1 MWQNINNHN
10 WEKMSILNKKNLSSN
25 IPILLILPFLFN
37 FMKNLFDSEIVLI
50 NYYISNQAIFLLLII
65 NSAFYFY
72 LTKEI
77 SGILN
82 LESLSLSLFYFLS
95 SYFFW
100 DFLFV
105 ALFKEIKF
113 QYSVA
118 VVSIFWLLFLWFK
131 SKSVKKII
139 YLVTAYSGLALAN
152 NFLYTDAS
160 KLGNYIELNTD
171 VPIQWFQIAERI
183 HSNNFYY
190 GFTNNLIDGHGLFL
204 SYTQS
209 LIYKINFFTRD
220 FEFVRLNSNLFIIF
234 TIFLIC
240 DLNISNRNKL
250 ITSSLFVLILLNSDW
265 LTYLFLDSLMLEGAV
280 SLFFATFIINLN
292 KHLDSNI
299 NLRSLIFFSLFSC
312 LLFSK
317 EFISTLTIV
326 VLIYLLLIKKNN
338 NVLIAIPIYFINETY
353 QTLFTPDAKDL
364 PYLEGFKLKD
374 FLLDVV
380 LLRDLEV
387 NNIIKIINQFV
398 IDKPMSLLFVIF
410 LILNMYSL
418 QKNHKNF
425 ISSMSFWLIVLNVF
439 MVIILYIY
447 WWKDYGIQS
456 SYRYILNVLHL
467 VFISIGYNIELF
479 QKKK

>member
-1 MWQNINNHN
+1 M
-10 WEKMSILNKKNLSSN
+10 
-25 IPILLILPFLFN
+25 
-37 FMKNLFDSEIVLI
+37 
-50 NYYISNQAIFLLLII
+50 
-65 NSAFYFY
+65 
-72 LTKEI
+72 
-77 SGILN
+77 
-82 LESLSLSLFYFLS
+82 
-95 SYFFW
+95 
-100 DFLFV
+100 
-105 ALFKEIKF
+105 
-113 QYSVA
+113 
-118 VVSIFWLLFLWFK
+118 
-131 SKSVKKII
+131 
-139 YLVTAYSGLALAN
+139 
-152 NFLYTDAS
+152 
-160 KLGNYIELNTD
+160 
-171 VPIQWFQIAERI
+171 
-183 HSNNFYY
+183 
-190 GFTNNLIDGHGLFL
+190 
-204 SYTQS
+204 
-209 LIYKINFFTRD
+209 
-220 FEFVRLNSNLFIIF
+220 
-234 TIFLIC
+234 
-240 DLNISNRNKL
+240 
-250 ITSSLFVLILLNSDW
+250 
-265 LTYLFLDSLMLEGAV
+265 
-280 SLFFATFIINLN
+280 N

-374 FLLDVV
+374 FLLDIV